1 MSERAVV
8 PSGPSAARGED
19 KISHSPGSVCA
30 MSRSRLAVVALVS
43 LLVTALLSLGV
54 SRGFGALRL
63 EWRTLQFLP
72 RHRSTSWGDLANFLA
87 VPVIGGVLIASL
99 VFGALRRV
107 LLRVLVGAGS
117 AALAFVIS
125 EQIMKPLVG
134 QRWNGPLLSFPSGNV
149 TAVCATALAM
159 WVALY
164 PVLGQW
170 TRIITFVFGAAWTLL
185 MSIAVV
191 GAFWHTPLDAIGS
204 VLLSVGVVTGVAA
217 FLKPRTGPAP
227 PVARTPLRIT
237 AGV

>member
-170 TRIITFVFGAAWTLL
+170 TRIITFVFGATWTLL